1 MSRTKRF
8 GVAIFGVLLVLAVYI
23 AFKWKASH
31 EEGLQPKL
39 VLTVKASEYPN
50 LTPTEHCF
58 VHGKDVDDICSA
70 HGVSG
75 RPIVAARGWSKFVF
89 RQETLDWVDP
99 TWDVEP
105 GDPELI
111 YFFQYDERFRGTM
124 QSP

>member
-75 RPIVAARGWSKFVF
+75 RPIVAAGGGPSLCSGRKLLIGSILRGMWNLAIPS
-89 RQETLDWVDP
+89 
-99 TWDVEP
+99 
-105 GDPELI
+105 
-111 YFFQYDERFRGTM
+111 
-124 QSP
+124 